1 LTPAALSLRI
11 KSNRPPLAGGFD
23 LKIMVT
29 TAGSVPAKKK
39 ADYLVTIASRADAQL
54 IVLHVVDSQDEYED
68 GQQALDIFQ
77 RQKTTPKIRSILRI
91 GRLTDTIAKTAQEE
105 GVDLIILGLDE
116 RGDIS
121 SAISRE
127 ILAKADIPVLLVPNL
142 D

>member
-1 LTPAALSLRI
+1 MRGEPVVILLVEDDPAHAEIVQRC
-11 KSNRPPLAGGFD
+11 
-23 LKIMVT
+23 LK
-29 TAGSVPAKKK
+29 
-39 ADYLVTIASRADAQL
+39 DYLVGNRMIHL
-54 IVLHVVDSQDEYED
+54 ED
-68 GQQALDIFQ
+68 GQQALAIFQ
-77 RQKTTPKIRSILRI
+77 RQRTTPKIRSILRI

-127 ILAKADIPVLLVPNL
+127 ILAKTEIPVLLVPNL

>member
-1 LTPAALSLRI
+1 
-11 KSNRPPLAGGFD
+11 

-39 ADYLVTIASRADAQL
+39 ADYLVNIASRAGAEL
-54 IVLHVVDSQDEYED
+54 IVLHVIDSQDDYED
-68 GQQALDIFQ
+68 GQQALAIYQ
-77 RQKTTPKIRSILRI
+77 RHGTSPQIRPILRI

-105 GVDLIILGLDE
+105 HADVIILGLDE

-127 ILAKADIPVLLVPNL
+127 VLAKTDIPVLLVPNIE
-142 D
+142 

>member
-1 LTPAALSLRI
+1 
-11 KSNRPPLAGGFD
+11 

-39 ADYLVTIASRADAQL
+39 ADYLVKVASRANAQL

-68 GQQALDIFQ
+68 GQQALSIFQ
-77 RQKTTPKIRSILRI
+77 RREATPKIRPILRI

-105 GVDLIILGLDE
+105 EVDLIILGLDE

-127 ILAKADIPVLLVPNL
+127 VLAKTDIPILMVPNL

>member
-1 LTPAALSLRI
+1 M
-11 KSNRPPLAGGFD
+11 
-23 LKIMVT
+23 KILVT

-39 ADYLVTIASRADAQL
+39 ADYLVNVAERAGAQL

-68 GQQALDIFQ
+68 GQQALAIYQ
-77 RQKTTPKIRSILRI
+77 RKGSMPKIRPILRI
-91 GRLTDTIAKTAQEE
+91 GRLTDTIAKTAKEE

-127 ILAKADIPVLLVPNL
+127 VITKTEIPVLLVPNL

>member
-1 LTPAALSLRI
+1 M
-11 KSNRPPLAGGFD
+11 
-23 LKIMVT
+23 KIMVT

-39 ADYLVTIASRADAQL
+39 ADYLVTIASRANAQL

-68 GQQALDIFQ
+68 GQQALAIFQ
-77 RQKTTPKIRSILRI
+77 RQRTTPKIRSILRI

-127 ILAKADIPVLLVPNL
+127 ILAKTDVPVLLVPNL

>member
-1 LTPAALSLRI
+1 MYEKTPDLV
-11 KSNRPPLAGGFD
+11 GGRL

-39 ADYLVTIASRADAQL
+39 ADYLVTVASRVNAQL

-68 GQQALDIFQ
+68 GQQALAIFQ
-77 RQKTTPKIRSILRI
+77 RQTATPKIRPILRI

-105 GVDLIILGLDE
+105 EVDLIILGLDE

-127 ILAKADIPVLLVPNL
+127 ILAKTDIPVLLVPNL

>member
-1 LTPAALSLRI
+1 MTSPRRSRKIYEKTLDLV
-11 KSNRPPLAGGFD
+11 GGRL

-39 ADYLVTIASRADAQL
+39 ADSLVTVASRVNAQL

-68 GQQALDIFQ
+68 GQQALAIFQ
-77 RQKTTPKIRSILRI
+77 RQAATPKIRPILRI

-105 GVDLIILGLDE
+105 EADLIILGLDE

-127 ILAKADIPVLLVPNL
+127 ILAKTDIPVLLVPNL

>member
-1 LTPAALSLRI
+1 MYEKTPDLV
-11 KSNRPPLAGGFD
+11 GGRL

-39 ADYLVTIASRADAQL
+39 ADYLVTVASRVNAQL

-68 GQQALDIFQ
+68 GQQALAIFQ
-77 RQKTTPKIRSILRI
+77 RQAATPKIRPILRI

-105 GVDLIILGLDE
+105 EADLIILGLDE

-127 ILAKADIPVLLVPNL
+127 ILAKTDIPVLLVPNL

>member
-1 LTPAALSLRI
+1 M
-11 KSNRPPLAGGFD
+11 
-23 LKIMVT
+23 KIMVT

-39 ADYLVTIASRADAQL
+39 ADYLVTVASRVNAQL

-68 GQQALDIFQ
+68 GQQALAIFQ
-77 RQKTTPKIRSILRI
+77 RQTATSKIRPILRI
-91 GRLTDTIAKTAQEE
+91 GRLTDPIAKTAQEE
-105 GVDLIILGLDE
+105 EADLIILGLDE

-127 ILAKADIPVLLVPNL
+127 ILAKTDIPVLLVPNL

>member
-1 LTPAALSLRI
+1 MKI
-11 KSNRPPLAGGFD
+11 LA
-23 LKIMVT
+23 T
-29 TAGSVPAKKK
+29 TAGSLPAKKK
-39 ADYLVTIASRADAQL
+39 ADFLVNVAARAGAQL

-68 GQQALDIFQ
+68 GQHALAIFQ
-77 RQKTTPKIRSILRI
+77 ARGPAPDIRPILRI

-105 GVDLIILGLDE
+105 GADIIILGLDE

-127 ILAKADIPVLLVPNL
+127 VLAKTDIPVLLVPNL

>member
-1 LTPAALSLRI
+1 MTSPRRSRKIYEKTPD
-11 KSNRPPLAGGFD
+11 LAGGRL

-39 ADYLVTIASRADAQL
+39 ADYLVTVASRVNAQL

-68 GQQALDIFQ
+68 GQQALAIFQ
-77 RQKTTPKIRSILRI
+77 RQAATPKIRPILRI

-105 GVDLIILGLDE
+105 EVDLIILGLDE

-127 ILAKADIPVLLVPNL
+127 ILAKTDIPVLLVPNL